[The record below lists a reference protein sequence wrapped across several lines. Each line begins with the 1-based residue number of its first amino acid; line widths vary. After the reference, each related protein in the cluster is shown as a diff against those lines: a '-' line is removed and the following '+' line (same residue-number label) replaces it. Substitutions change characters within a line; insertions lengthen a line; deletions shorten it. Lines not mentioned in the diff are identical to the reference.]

1 MKTQNVKSLTWTDSR
16 FKKLSRDGK
25 LLWLYFMTSERS
37 NMAGVFESSTD
48 LIFDETGLDSAEFSA
63 ALKELA
69 INRMSWHSN
78 NYVILKNRWQ
88 YNNLENSKIVKGIS
102 NTIVDIPD
110 SVKIFI
116 LELDNELTWAIDTV
130 FNVNLK
136 LSKKERYYLSY
147 VQEHNR
153 SHAKK
158 ADSSHLN
165 SNSNSNSNLDSNLHR
180 HDENEN
186 DDLSKILKI
195 IKKEYNLFPADI
207 KLLEKIGKTP
217 EGVKVINDT
226 FDKVL
231 LSEKEIENPA
241 AYFITSLKKNTGSK

>member
-37 NMAGVFESSTD
+37 NMAGVFESSID
-48 LIFDETGLDSAEFSA
+48 LIFDETGLDSAEFPV

-69 INRMSWHSN
+69 INGMAWHFN

-136 LSKKERYYLSY
+136 LSKKERYYLS
-147 VQEHNR
+147 HAGKHDR

-158 ADSSHLN
+158 EDSSHLN
-165 SNSNSNSNLDSNLHR
+165 LNLDSNSNLHLNEEWS
-180 HDENEN
+180 DEFSAIF
-186 DDLSKILKI
+186 DDIEKDYSLLK
-195 IKKEYNLFPADI
+195 KDLRYL
-207 KLLEKIGKTP
+207 
-217 EGVKVINDT
+217 
-226 FDKVL
+226 
-231 LSEKEIENPA
+231 KEIAKTESGREEISLIYKKITLNDEIEDIG
-241 AYFITSLKKNTGSK
+241 AYLITCLKGDKK